1 VSQHLSILLFFGGL
15 GTIALLSGILI
26 RAGIWKTWFATKRI
40 PVLLPTSYYF
50 GYIPFGLMLLSI
62 AFASLFEPETR
73 LILFDC
79 LVPLFLVS
87 SIVLSIWQPWWI
99 QPVWYRWLK
108 EHHGN
113 SIPILREEVQAMG
126 GWKWQRRVSTQEGL
140 KQWVAEVRQKHG
152 LD

>member
-87 SIVLSIWQPWWI
+87 SIVLSIWQPWWV

-113 SIPILREEVQAMG
+113 IIPILREEVQAMG
-126 GWKWQRRVSTQEGL
+126 GWEWQRRVSTQEGL
-140 KQWVAEVRQKHG
+140 EQWVAEVRQKRG
-152 LD
+152 LG